1 MSNWLRFGIDVRI
14 SPHAIIRQPDLV
26 QMGSHIAIDEFVVI
40 TTQLEV
46 GNYVHIA
53 PHVSI
58 IGGASAK
65 LVMGDFT
72 GIAAGCRIV
81 CGSDDYTGQGL
92 VNPTIPLQY
101 RQVMVGTV
109 ILKDYVTLG
118 TNVVVHPGV
127 TVGEG
132 TVVGSCSLVTKDL
145 EPWGIYIGIPAKR
158 VRDRRRDIIL
168 KYAKEL
174 QDGSPHGCMANPL
187 HKS

>member
-1 MSNWLRFGIDVRI
+1 MSNGLKFGIDVRI
-14 SPHAIIRQPDLV
+14 SPHAVIRHPDLM

-53 PHVSI
+53 PLVSI
-58 IGGASAK
+58 IGGVSAK

-72 GIAAGCRIV
+72 GIAVGCRIV
-81 CGSDDYTGQGL
+81 CSSDDYTGQGL

-118 TNVVVHPGV
+118 TNVVVHPNV
-127 TVGEG
+127 TIGEG

-145 EPWGIYIGIPAKR
+145 EPWGIYVGIPARRAK
-158 VRDRRRDIIL
+158 DRRRDVIL
-168 KYAKEL
+168 RYAGEIREQNAHSIL
-174 QDGSPHGCMANPL
+174 
-187 HKS
+187 